1 MEQLKKHK
9 KVWLLLAISIFLYLV
24 VLRPIISDSSE
35 QMNTSDVVAASTS
48 GNRSVNDGE
57 ADSSLINRSSK
68 GSGHSNSTSTDNRNS
83 DFNNNSGG
91 DNQFVYVTGAVETPG
106 LYKVREGETV
116 GDVIQGAGGLLPYAS
131 VDTLNMAEVATSGS
145 HIHVTFNFMGNPE
158 ELLRRQ
164 KININTATEQELTK
178 LSGVGPG
185 TAKKIIAYR
194 EQSGPFKAIE
204 DLKKVKGIG
213 DATFKKLAP
222 HITV

>member
-1 MEQLKKHK
+1 MEQIKKHK

-24 VLRPIISDSSE
+24 VLRPIISDLSE
-35 QMNTSDVVAASTS
+35 QMNTSDVVAASTA
-48 GNRSVNDGE
+48 GNRSADDGE
-57 ADSSLINRSSK
+57 TNSASLNDSGKKRGDAKSSVDA
-68 GSGHSNSTSTDNRNS
+68 NSRVEA
-83 DFNNNSGG
+83 NNKTGG
-91 DNQFVYVTGAVETPG
+91 DNEYVYVTGAVETPG

-131 VDTLNMAEVATSGS
+131 VDTLNLAEAATSGS

-222 HITV
+222 HITI

>member
-131 VDTLNMAEVATSGS
+131 VDTLSLI
-145 HIHVTFNFMGNPE
+145 HI
-158 ELLRRQ
+158 
-164 KININTATEQELTK
+164 
-178 LSGVGPG
+178 
-185 TAKKIIAYR
+185 
-194 EQSGPFKAIE
+194 
-204 DLKKVKGIG
+204 
-213 DATFKKLAP
+213 
-222 HITV
+222 

>member
-35 QMNTSDVVAASTS
+35 QMNTSEAVAASTA

-68 GSGHSNSTSTDNRNS
+68 GSVHFNSTSTDNRNS

-131 VDTLNMAEVATSGS
+131 VDTLNLAEAAISGS

>member
-1 MEQLKKHK
+1 MEQLQKHK

-35 QMNTSDVVAASTS
+35 QMNTSDAVAASTAA
-48 GNRSVNDGE
+48 NRRANDGE
-57 ADSSLINRSSK
+57 ADSSLINSSK
-68 GSGHSNSTSTDNRNS
+68 GSDHSISTSKDNRNS

-116 GDVIQGAGGLLPYAS
+116 GDAIQGAGGLLPYAS
-131 VDTLNMAEVATSGS
+131 VDTLNLAEAATSGS

-222 HITV
+222 HITI

>member
-35 QMNTSDVVAASTS
+35 QMNTSDAVAASTAA
-48 GNRSVNDGE
+48 NRSVNDGE
-57 ADSSLINRSSK
+57 ADSSLINSSSK
-68 GSGHSNSTSTDNRNS
+68 GIDHSNSTSKDNRNG

-91 DNQFVYVTGAVETPG
+91 DNQFVYITGAVETPG

-116 GDVIQGAGGLLPYAS
+116 GDAIQGAGGLLPYAS
-131 VDTLNMAEVATSGS
+131 VDTLNLAEAATSGS

-164 KININTATEQELTK
+164 KINLNTATEQELTK

-213 DATFKKLAP
+213 AATFKKLAP
-222 HITV
+222 HITI